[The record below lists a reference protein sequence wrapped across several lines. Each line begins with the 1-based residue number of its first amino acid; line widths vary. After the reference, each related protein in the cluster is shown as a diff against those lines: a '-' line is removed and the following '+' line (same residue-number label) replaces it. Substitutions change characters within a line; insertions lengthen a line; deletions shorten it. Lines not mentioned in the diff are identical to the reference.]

1 MKVTVQHSIAP
12 YNTAENSKI
21 VAITENENM
30 QDQFPAFIDKMAMFT
45 YKKLSAFQVFY
56 HVIEFS
62 NIVLLNKSNADLIV

>member
-1 MKVTVQHSIAP
+1 
-12 YNTAENSKI
+12 
-21 VAITENENM
+21 M